1 MSANKV
7 RERSASSDRV
17 KTGKRLQLNKPLLI
31 SFLVSVL
38 LSLSLLPLWWFQGSS
53 GEVEISPQ
61 VFVTEPEI
69 RPAIPLHVNAQVEYW
84 LEEFRTTRNHE
95 LLDLLGRQGLFDTLI
110 RGKLQQRGMP
120 EDLVYLAMIESGFS
134 PWAVSQVS
142 AVGLWQFMGPT
153 ALQFGLRVDN
163 YIDERRDPVRAT
175 DAALDYLEYLYTRF
189 DSWYLAAA
197 AYNAGPGRVER
208 ILKRHAKG
216 RIGDEEIYWEVLRYL
231 PRETRNY
238 VPRLIAVSILAADAK
253 ASGVKILPEAPY
265 EYDMVF
271 VPGETYLS
279 AVAESLGVRE
289 RVLQDLNPHLTRGL
303 TPPNE
308 IYEVRV
314 PKGGS
319 STGGAALAPRR
330 LVSTSD

>member
-7 RERSASSDRV
+7 RERSACADRV
-17 KTGKRLQLNKPLLI
+17 SSNDRLQLSRPFWI
-31 SFLVSVL
+31 GFLSSVL
-38 LSLSLLPLWWFQGSS
+38 LSLCLVPLWWAQRSS
-53 GEVEISPQ
+53 GEIQISPQ
-61 VFVTEPEI
+61 VFVAEPEI
-69 RPAIPLHVNAQVEYW
+69 PPAIPLHINAQVEYW
-84 LEEFRTTRNHE
+84 LEEFRTTRNAE
-95 LLDLLGRQGLFDTLI
+95 LLDLLGRQGLFDSLI
-110 RGKLQQRGMP
+110 RGKLQQRRMP
-120 EDLVYLAMIESGFS
+120 EDLLYLAMIESGFS

-163 YIDERRDPVRAT
+163 YVDERRDPVRAT
-175 DAALDYLEYLYTRF
+175 DAALDYIEYLHTRF

-208 ILKRHAKG
+208 ILNRYAEG

-238 VPRLIAVSILAADAK
+238 VPRFIAVSILAADARVG
-253 ASGVKILPEAPY
+253 GVEILQEAPY

-289 RVLQDLNPHLTRGL
+289 RVLRNLNPHLTRGV

-314 PKGGS
+314 PKGGTSAVVASLS
-319 STGGAALAPRR
+319 SRR
-330 LVSTSD
+330 FVSTSD